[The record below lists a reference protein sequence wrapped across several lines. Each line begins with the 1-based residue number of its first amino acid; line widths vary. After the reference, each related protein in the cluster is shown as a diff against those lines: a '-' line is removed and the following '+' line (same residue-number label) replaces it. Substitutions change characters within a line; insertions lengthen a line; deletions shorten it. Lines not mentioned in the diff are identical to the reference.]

1 MSGLPNEEGVEQLR
15 QAAARVRELDTEAS
29 RLRRLIQD
37 YTERLQAAVY
47 ERDKQASEV
56 LKRLHAMDV
65 ASDRNFGWESRVVWF
80 LSELATGAEQYGRT
94 HQ

>member
-1 MSGLPNEEGVEQLR
+1 MKILQINASARREGANSTKV
-15 QAAARVRELDTEAS
+15 ANRV
-29 RLRRLIQD
+29 
-37 YTERLQAAVY
+37 TERLQAAEY